1 MSKDGPPSGRR
12 RYGGLEAFRSG
23 LPPEAANP
31 RRPRTDAEIE
41 KAKNLVDF
49 TDHFGRLKS
58 FDKPIPATQGIS
70 KHRANALKR
79 REELEQHERDGNSI
93 SLINGKITKRL
104 LFWSHGSE
112 IRKYWFIVERDT
124 ITGKTQ
130 RSKRYFSREGALLAH
145 NTEQITWQRVE
156 YT

>member
-31 RRPRTDAEIE
+31 RRPRKDAEIE

-70 KHRANALKR
+70 KHRANAL
-79 REELEQHERDGNSI
+79 GG
-93 SLINGKITKRL
+93 SLDLSPG
-104 LFWSHGSE
+104 E
-112 IRKYWFIVERDT
+112 
-124 ITGKTQ
+124 TGGT
-130 RSKRYFSREGALLAH
+130 
-145 NTEQITWQRVE
+145 RVRCRVPLNPPASP
-156 YT
+156 